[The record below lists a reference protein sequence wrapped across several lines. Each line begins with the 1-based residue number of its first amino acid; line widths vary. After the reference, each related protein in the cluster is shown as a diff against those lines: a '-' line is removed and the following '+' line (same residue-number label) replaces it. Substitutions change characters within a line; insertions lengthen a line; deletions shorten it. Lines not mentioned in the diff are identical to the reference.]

1 MEIMWS
7 CTRLYSLISYLDII
21 KKQID
26 MSNNEMIMNTNFIQ
40 MKTISVDKSKE
51 TSVAEVL
58 TKWWNAKNLLFS
70 SLTEESFSNRE
81 VVLAHLIL
89 IAIIICAA
97 AIEVSL
103 LVSFLSLLVAGGLVV
118 YLNRADYNDNI
129 NIKKNIL

>member
-1 MEIMWS
+1 
-7 CTRLYSLISYLDII
+7 
-21 KKQID
+21 
-26 MSNNEMIMNTNFIQ
+26 MNTNFIQ

-51 TSVAEVL
+51 TSVTEVI
-58 TKWWNAKNLLFS
+58 TKWWKAKNLFFS

-103 LVSFLSLLVAGGLVV
+103 LVSFLSLLVAGGLVA

-129 NIKKNIL
+129 KVLRDLV

>member
-1 MEIMWS
+1 
-7 CTRLYSLISYLDII
+7 
-21 KKQID
+21 
-26 MSNNEMIMNTNFIQ
+26 MNTNSIQ

-51 TSVAEVL
+51 TSVTEVI
-58 TKWWNAKNLLFS
+58 TKWWKAKNLFFS
-70 SLTEESFSNRE
+70 SLTEESFSNKE

-103 LVSFLSLLVAGGLVV
+103 LVSFLSLLVAGGLVA

>member
-1 MEIMWS
+1 
-7 CTRLYSLISYLDII
+7 
-21 KKQID
+21 
-26 MSNNEMIMNTNFIQ
+26 MIMNTNFIQ

-51 TSVAEVL
+51 TSVTEVI
-58 TKWWNAKNLLFS
+58 TKWWKAKNLFFS

-81 VVLAHLIL
+81 VVLAHFIL

-103 LVSFLSLLVAGGLVV
+103 LVSFLSLLVAGGLVA

>member
-1 MEIMWS
+1 
-7 CTRLYSLISYLDII
+7 
-21 KKQID
+21 
-26 MSNNEMIMNTNFIQ
+26 MNTNFIQ

-51 TSVAEVL
+51 TSVTEVI
-58 TKWWNAKNLLFS
+58 TKWWKAKNLFFS

-103 LVSFLSLLVAGGLVV
+103 LVSFLSLLVAGGLVAC
-118 YLNRADYNDNI
+118 LNRADYNDNI

>member
-1 MEIMWS
+1 
-7 CTRLYSLISYLDII
+7 
-21 KKQID
+21 
-26 MSNNEMIMNTNFIQ
+26 MIMNTNFIQ
-40 MKTISVDKSKE
+40 MKTISVNKSKE

>member
-1 MEIMWS
+1 
-7 CTRLYSLISYLDII
+7 
-21 KKQID
+21 
-26 MSNNEMIMNTNFIQ
+26 MNTNFIQ

-51 TSVAEVL
+51 TSVTEVIK
-58 TKWWNAKNLLFS
+58 KWWKTKNMFFS

-103 LVSFLSLLVAGGLVV
+103 LVSFLSLLVTGGLVA

>member
-1 MEIMWS
+1 
-7 CTRLYSLISYLDII
+7 
-21 KKQID
+21 
-26 MSNNEMIMNTNFIQ
+26 MIMNTNFIQ

-51 TSVAEVL
+51 TSVTEVI
-58 TKWWNAKNLLFS
+58 TKWWKAKNLFFS

-103 LVSFLSLLVAGGLVV
+103 LVSFLSLLVAGGLVAC
-118 YLNRADYNDNI
+118 LNRADYNDNI

>member
-1 MEIMWS
+1 
-7 CTRLYSLISYLDII
+7 
-21 KKQID
+21 
-26 MSNNEMIMNTNFIQ
+26 MIMNTNFIQ

-51 TSVAEVL
+51 TSVTEVI
-58 TKWWNAKNLLFS
+58 TKWWKAKNLFFS
-70 SLTEESFSNRE
+70 SLTEESFSNKD
-81 VVLAHLIL
+81 VVLTHLIL

-103 LVSFLSLLVAGGLVV
+103 LVSFLSLLVAGGLVA

>member
-1 MEIMWS
+1 VLIKIKLDKGIL
-7 CTRLYSLISYLDII
+7 RLYICRLILILKNI
-21 KKQID
+21 K
-26 MSNNEMIMNTNFIQ
+26 SVNFIQ

-51 TSVAEVL
+51 TSVTEVI
-58 TKWWNAKNLLFS
+58 TKWWKAKNLFFS

-81 VVLAHLIL
+81 VVLTHLIL

-103 LVSFLSLLVAGGLVV
+103 LVSFLSLLVAGGLVA

>member
-1 MEIMWS
+1 
-7 CTRLYSLISYLDII
+7 
-21 KKQID
+21 
-26 MSNNEMIMNTNFIQ
+26 
-40 MKTISVDKSKE
+40 MKTLSIHKDKTSSASE
-51 TSVAEVL
+51 TVG
-58 TKWWNAKNLLFS
+58 KWWNSKNVFFS
-70 SLTEESFSNRE
+70 LLTEENFSNRE

-103 LVSFLSLLVAGGLVV
+103 LVSFLSLLVAGGLVA

>member
-1 MEIMWS
+1 
-7 CTRLYSLISYLDII
+7 
-21 KKQID
+21 
-26 MSNNEMIMNTNFIQ
+26 MIMNTNSIQ

-51 TSVAEVL
+51 TSVTEVI
-58 TKWWNAKNLLFS
+58 TKWWKAKNLFFS
-70 SLTEESFSNRE
+70 SLTEESFSNKE

-103 LVSFLSLLVAGGLVV
+103 LVSFLSLLVAGGLVA

>member
-1 MEIMWS
+1 
-7 CTRLYSLISYLDII
+7 
-21 KKQID
+21 
-26 MSNNEMIMNTNFIQ
+26 MNTNFIQ

-51 TSVAEVL
+51 TSVIEVI
-58 TKWWNAKNLLFS
+58 TKWWKAKNLFFS

-103 LVSFLSLLVAGGLVV
+103 LVSFLSLLVAGGLVA

>member
-1 MEIMWS
+1 
-7 CTRLYSLISYLDII
+7 
-21 KKQID
+21 
-26 MSNNEMIMNTNFIQ
+26 MNTNFIQ

-51 TSVAEVL
+51 TSVTDVI
-58 TKWWNAKNLLFS
+58 TKWWKAKNLFFS
-70 SLTEESFSNRE
+70 SLTEGSFSNRE

-103 LVSFLSLLVAGGLVV
+103 LVSFLSLLVAGGLVA

>member
-1 MEIMWS
+1 
-7 CTRLYSLISYLDII
+7 
-21 KKQID
+21 
-26 MSNNEMIMNTNFIQ
+26 MIMNTNFIQ

-51 TSVAEVL
+51 TSVTEVI
-58 TKWWNAKNLLFS
+58 TKWWKAKNLFFS

-103 LVSFLSLLVAGGLVV
+103 LVSFLSLLVAGGLVS

>member
-1 MEIMWS
+1 
-7 CTRLYSLISYLDII
+7 
-21 KKQID
+21 
-26 MSNNEMIMNTNFIQ
+26 MNTNFIQ

-51 TSVAEVL
+51 TSVTEVI
-58 TKWWNAKNLLFS
+58 TKWWKAKNLFFS

-97 AIEVSL
+97 AIEFSL
-103 LVSFLSLLVAGGLVV
+103 LVSFLSLLVAGGLVA